1 MQTLKLLQRGDRT
14 KPTIYKL
21 GANETLCFYRDMQGT
36 IEICDTQGRFIRS
49 LTRYDLLDWGYS
61 PAKLSA
67 GNEVDQFSDD
77 ISEPLTTK
85 LVRLATQLLVVIVTA
100 IALGAISNIT
110 GCTTYVLKQ
119 ADKDI
124 ATTTIA
130 PVENSLEQVRF
141 KQAQIHANE
150 YLAKQRITQ
159 LNKQNGN
166 N

>member
-21 GANETLCFYRDMQGT
+21 GANETLCFHRDQLGT

-61 PAKLSA
+61 PAKLAA

-77 ISEPLTTK
+77 VSEPLTTK
-85 LVRLATQLLVVIVTA
+85 LARMATQCLVVIVAA
-100 IALGAISNIT
+100 IAFGTISNVA

-119 ADKDI
+119 ADRDI

-130 PVENSLEQVRF
+130 PVENMQRKIEF
-141 KQAQIHANE
+141 KAAENHANE
-150 YLAKQRITQ
+150 FLAKQRITR

>member
-61 PAKLSA
+61 PAKLAA

-77 ISEPLTTK
+77 VSEPLTTK
-85 LVRLATQLLVVIVTA
+85 LARMATQCLVVIVAA
-100 IALGAISNIT
+100 IAFGTISNIT

-119 ADKDI
+119 ADRDI

-130 PVENSLEQVRF
+130 PVENMQRKIEF
-141 KQAQIHANE
+141 KAAENHANE
-150 YLAKQRITQ
+150 FLAKQRIAK
-159 LNKQNGN
+159 LNKQNGSN
-166 N
+166 